1 MGGGAGQWGDLS
13 QDLEVGSTSE
23 SRELP
28 WYLASELL
36 PATPVDRVRGLET
49 LPFRPAQG
57 PQLEAGQSWG
67 MGET

>member
-1 MGGGAGQWGDLS
+1 M
-13 QDLEVGSTSE
+13 GSTSE